1 MFFQCA
7 NAIFRVPLELELILH
22 VPEEPRKTSSP
33 FHLDINSTHCH
44 THLSILPQIIWC
56 QINREKFMG
65 ARRHGIFTRYL
76 TSERS

>member
-33 FHLDINSTHCH
+33 FHLDINSTH
-44 THLSILPQIIWC
+44 LIPAI
-56 QINREKFMG
+56 R
-65 ARRHGIFTRYL
+65 IFRFYL
-76 TSERS
+76 I